1 MVDVI
6 DGSETVS
13 THGIINW
20 ILLLVIFSV
29 ITVVGNWIGYKH
41 PISDSL
47 IGMLILSIITLAGL
61 LLERYLPFNVSSIIY
76 ISLIGIAVSIPM
88 VPTSPFVVKYVGQ
101 VELLSI
107 VTVFLAYVGI
117 GIGKNWDQ
125 VQGYGLERYDSNY
138 LYHYWNLPWICINC
152 THSFSSKRYTL
163 VLIFNTI

>member
-47 IGMLILSIITLAGL
+47 IGMLILSIITLA
-61 LLERYLPFNVSSIIY
+61 
-76 ISLIGIAVSIPM
+76 
-88 VPTSPFVVKYVGQ
+88 
-101 VELLSI
+101 
-107 VTVFLAYVGI
+107 VFLAYVGI

-125 VQGYGLERYDSNY
+125 FKAMGWRGMIVT
-138 LYHYWNLPWICINC
+138 ICII
-152 THSFSSKRYTL
+152 TGTYLGSALIAHIVL
-163 VLIFNTI
+163 VLSGTPWC

>member
-41 PISDSL
+41 PIFDSL

-76 ISLIGIAVSIPM
+76 ISLIGLSLIHISE
-88 VPTSPFVVKYVGQ
+88 PTRPY
-101 VELLSI
+101 
-107 VTVFLAYVGI
+107 
-117 GIGKNWDQ
+117 
-125 VQGYGLERYDSNY
+125 
-138 LYHYWNLPWICINC
+138 
-152 THSFSSKRYTL
+152 
-163 VLIFNTI
+163 

>member
-41 PISDSL
+41 PIFDSL

-125 VQGYGLERYDSNY
+125 FKAMGWRGIITGTY
-138 LYHYWNLPWICINC
+138 LGSALIAHIV
-152 THSFSSKRYTL
+152 L
-163 VLIFNTI
+163 VLSGTPWC

>member
-20 ILLLVIFSV
+20 FYYWLYFQLSQLSKLV
-29 ITVVGNWIGYKH
+29 GYKH

-47 IGMLILSIITLAGL
+47 VGMLILSIITLAGL

-76 ISLIGIAVSIPM
+76 ISLIGIAVSLPM

-125 VQGYGLERYDSNY
+125 FKAMGWRGMIVT
-138 LYHYWNLPWICINC
+138 ICII
-152 THSFSSKRYTL
+152 TGTYLGSALIAHIVL
-163 VLIFNTI
+163 VLSGTPWC

>member
-41 PISDSL
+41 PIFDSL

-125 VQGYGLERYDSNY
+125 FKAMGWRGMIVTIFIITGTY
-138 LYHYWNLPWICINC
+138 LGSALIAHIV
-152 THSFSSKRYTL
+152 L
-163 VLIFNTI
+163 VLSGTPWC

>member
-76 ISLIGIAVSIPM
+76 ISLIGITVSIPM

-125 VQGYGLERYDSNY
+125 FKAMGWRGMIVT
-138 LYHYWNLPWICINC
+138 ICII
-152 THSFSSKRYTL
+152 TGTYIGSALIAHIVL
-163 VLIFNTI
+163 VLSGTPWC

>member
-41 PISDSL
+41 PIFDSL

-101 VELLSI
+101 VELLS
-107 VTVFLAYVGI
+107 YVGI

-125 VQGYGLERYDSNY
+125 FKAMGWRGMIVT
-138 LYHYWNLPWICINC
+138 ICII
-152 THSFSSKRYTL
+152 TGTYLGSALIAHIVL
-163 VLIFNTI
+163 VLSGTPWC

>member
-1 MVDVI
+1 
-6 DGSETVS
+6 
-13 THGIINW
+13 
-20 ILLLVIFSV
+20 
-29 ITVVGNWIGYKH
+29 
-41 PISDSL
+41 
-47 IGMLILSIITLAGL
+47 MLILSIITLAGL

-125 VQGYGLERYDSNY
+125 FKAMGWRGMIVT
-138 LYHYWNLPWICINC
+138 ICII
-152 THSFSSKRYTL
+152 TGTYLGSALIAHIVL
-163 VLIFNTI
+163 VLSGTPWC